1 MRHVQKGDFLP
12 TEKELMEKYELSR
25 VTVRQAMTN
34 LVQSGYARARRGIGT
49 DVVYEKV
56 EEQMEGVISFTEEMK
71 KHHIEMQTTYC
82 KMELIS
88 PGETVARSL
97 QIPLTEPC
105 YCLKRVRNAV
115 GKPMVYTI
123 TYLKKICELPT
134 EPEPYMES
142 LYQYLREEHGIYIE
156 SGRDTLEAALPSE
169 EVQKALKIDAQ
180 MPIFIRTR
188 QTFRKGG
195 EVLNIRSAI
204 IREIVISTRWNCK
217 HMTCKKQN
225 RTEVRNPPDA
235 KALKQR

>member
-1 MRHVQKGDFLP
+1 
-12 TEKELMEKYELSR
+12 MEKYELSR

-105 YCLKRVRNAV
+105 YCLKRVRNALLRYSV
-115 GKPMVYTI
+115 GVIPKYFF
-123 TYLKKICELPT
+123 TYCAKN
-134 EPEPYMES
+134 
-142 LYQYLREEHGIYIE
+142 
-156 SGRDTLEAALPSE
+156 DTLGNS
-169 EVQKALKIDAQ
+169 KS
-180 MPIFIRTR
+180 T
-188 QTFRKGG
+188 
-195 EVLNIRSAI
+195 
-204 IREIVISTRWNCK
+204 EISLILLLECLSSGMICS
-217 HMTCKKQN
+217 M
-225 RTEVRNPPDA
+225 A
-235 KALKQR
+235 FS

>member
-1 MRHVQKGDFLP
+1 MTGTENFCFRIGSGVGLWCDGPAAAGFRKGENIMESKYIQLYNRLLEQIENKKLQEGDKLP
-12 TEKELMEKYELSR
+12 SEKELMEKYELSR
-25 VTVRQAMTN
+25 VTVRQAMAN

-71 KHHIEMQTTYC
+71 KHHIEMQTIYC

-134 EPEPYMES
+134 EPNPIWNRCISICGRNMES
-142 LYQYLREEHGIYIE
+142 ILNPAGIRLRRH
-156 SGRDTLEAALPSE
+156 
-169 EVQKALKIDAQ
+169 
-180 MPIFIRTR
+180 FH
-188 QTFRKGG
+188 RK
-195 EVLNIRSAI
+195 RC
-204 IREIVISTRWNCK
+204 RK
-217 HMTCKKQN
+217 H
-225 RTEVRNPPDA
+225 
-235 KALKQR
+235 

>member
-1 MRHVQKGDFLP
+1 MERKEEGETAKMDRNPGAPPLYAQLEQILKQQIECGTYKKGDFLP

-123 TYLKKICELPT
+123 TYLKKSANCQQSRSHTWNRCISICGRS
-134 EPEPYMES
+134 MES
-142 LYQYLREEHGIYIE
+142 ILNPAGIRLRRH
-156 SGRDTLEAALPSE
+156 
-169 EVQKALKIDAQ
+169 
-180 MPIFIRTR
+180 FH
-188 QTFRKGG
+188 RK
-195 EVLNIRSAI
+195 RC
-204 IREIVISTRWNCK
+204 RK
-217 HMTCKKQN
+217 H
-225 RTEVRNPPDA
+225 
-235 KALKQR
+235 